1 MKRCASG
8 QPIKPAEAGYRRL
21 HGGRGESKGKTSRG
35 QKGKGCRQVH
45 AQRVLARIIYR
56 HTVRTHDIT
65 RNDFPVELAPQHPI
79 FVYHFDPCRHV
90 PEMRPSTPKA
100 FSVAN
105 VGSFRSPPIH
115 TNREHANIL
124 DGIEFL
130 SSAWAPDTSITSRSL
145 HSSALVTHWL
155 IDCGTVSRLLPI
167 YGSLY
172 FLLLHAFTP
181 CPSTASF

>member
-21 HGGRGESKGKTSRG
+21 HGGRGASKGKTSRG

-90 PEMRPSTPKA
+90 PEMRPSIPDA

-105 VGSFRSPPIH
+105 VGSFRLGNLQTFWAESNLILCGWLMLFLCH
-115 TNREHANIL
+115 THA
-124 DGIEFL
+124 
-130 SSAWAPDTSITSRSL
+130 SITS
-145 HSSALVTHWL
+145 
-155 IDCGTVSRLLPI
+155 
-167 YGSLY
+167 
-172 FLLLHAFTP
+172 
-181 CPSTASF
+181 